1 MPTIATAHTGCLIL
15 CLILQYGAEKQCE
28 HVLEQIR
35 SLEFHIYFTTRRIL
49 FNMGGIQSEAAL
61 IGDLPFSQFNNN
73 YDNFSYKRICA
84 EFGINYHSFRIWG
97 KLRRKNASYLCCW
110 LRTCVYWNK
119 LPWFWW
125 EVNQSK
131 EPLSASL
138 DMTKVPI
145 NSIITLYH

>member
-61 IGDLPFSQFNNN
+61 IADLPFSQFNNN
-73 YDNFSYKRICA
+73 YDNFSTKGSVLNLELI
-84 EFGINYHSFRIWG
+84 ITDFRIWG
-97 KLRRKNASYLCCW
+97 KLRHKNAFYLCCW
-110 LRTCVYWNK
+110 LRTY
-119 LPWFWW
+119 
-125 EVNQSK
+125 VNS
-131 EPLSASL
+131 
-138 DMTKVPI
+138 
-145 NSIITLYH
+145 